1 MTPAQAK
8 NMLFTSRY
16 AVDKIV
22 FTLPDSFSAA
32 GSSLAGLG
40 ARTEHSIPNT
50 FGVLCLLELVYSID
64 SGSTWQDMDMQ
75 QPDLST
81 PSAPVFQTFVV
92 APYCTISN
100 FVIAATNYTT
110 SAQTVKF
117 ILTATWLS

>member
-16 AVDKIV
+16 PVDKIV
-22 FTLPDSFSAA
+22 FALPDSFTAA
-32 GSSLAGLG
+32 GSGTAGLG
-40 ARTEHSIPNT
+40 ARTEHSIVNT

-64 SGSTWQDMDMQ
+64 NGSTWQDMDMQ
-75 QPDLST
+75 QPDLSI

-92 APYCTISN
+92 APYCTTSN

-110 SAQTVKF
+110 SSQAVKF
-117 ILTATWLS
+117 LVTASWLT